1 MKAIYKRE
9 MHAYFT
15 SPVAY
20 CVVGFFL
27 ALTGLYFWN
36 INLTY
41 KNIEFSNTLDG
52 LSSFLVYFVPV
63 ITMKLLSEEK
73 RNGTE
78 VLLRTSPVKIWKI
91 VVGKYFAAFTLFMIL
106 VLCTVICPIIMSAY
120 INEEGVFPWAM
131 TIGSYIGFILL
142 GAAYI
147 AVGTLVSSLTENQ
160 SVAAVGGVVALLLLT
175 FMESLGTQ
183 IGGVIGSV
191 MVWVSL
197 SSRYGDFATG
207 LFNLTSIFY
216 YISFTVVVLFI
227 TTVNIERKR
236 WN

>member
-1 MKAIYKRE
+1 MRAIYKRE
-9 MHAYFT
+9 LHAYFT

-20 CVVGFFL
+20 CIIGFFL

-36 INLTY
+36 INLTSQ
-41 KNIEFSNTLDG
+41 NIEFSNTLDG

-63 ITMKLLSEEK
+63 ITMKLLSEDK

-78 VLLRTSPVKIWKI
+78 VLLRTSPVRIWKI
-91 VVGKYFAAFTLFMIL
+91 VLGKFFAGLTLFLII
-106 VLCTVICPIIMSAY
+106 VLCTVICPIIMSAFM
-120 INEEGVFPWAM
+120 NEGGTFPWAM
-131 TIGSYIGFILL
+131 TLGSYIGFILL
-142 GAAYI
+142 GAAYL

-160 SVAAVGGVVALLLLT
+160 TVAAVGGVVALLLLT
-175 FMESLGTQ
+175 FMENLGTQ

-191 MVWVSL
+191 FVWVSL
-197 SSRYGDFATG
+197 SSRYSDFATG

-216 YISFTVVVLFI
+216 YLSFTVVVLFV